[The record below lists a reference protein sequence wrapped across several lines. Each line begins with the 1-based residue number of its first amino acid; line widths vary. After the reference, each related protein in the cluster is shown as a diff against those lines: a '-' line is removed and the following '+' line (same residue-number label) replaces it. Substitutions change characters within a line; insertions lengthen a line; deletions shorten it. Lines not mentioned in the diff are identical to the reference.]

1 MKILK
6 FVFIFLLAVF
16 WVAAFGEGKAVE
28 AVNDPSFDSSSR
40 IIAIGDIHGD
50 FNRFVDVLRS
60 TNLIDDKNN
69 WSGEK
74 ATLVQLGDSTDRG
87 PDSRK
92 AIDLMRKLKKQAG
105 KAEGK
110 VVVVIGNHELM
121 NVTGDLRYVHPG
133 EYAAFAD
140 KRSQKRIDSYY
151 KRTVAMLKANTP
163 RGEEFELADNHREEW
178 NKEHPPGFV
187 AHRKAWNH
195 LGEYGKWT
203 RLNPAAAIV
212 GNTVFV
218 HGGISSKY
226 ANMRLRD
233 LNKRVRA
240 EIADPRTWGPDSI
253 IDDPEGPFW
262 YRGWAEQLETKEN
275 EAALD
280 EILNNLGV
288 ERMVVGHTPLVN
300 TILPR
305 FGGKVIL
312 VDAGMADYYFSSNA
326 ALELIG
332 DAAYAIVAGQRFKLP
347 TTIEGK
353 IDYLTKASE
362 LVNDT
367 TRIRAYIRTLV
378 EQLGPTYNQGSSDE
392 TQLKHAVQ

>member
-1 MKILK
+1 
-6 FVFIFLLAVF
+6 
-16 WVAAFGEGKAVE
+16 
-28 AVNDPSFDSSSR
+28 
-40 IIAIGDIHGD
+40 
-50 FNRFVDVLRS
+50 
-60 TNLIDDKNN
+60 
-69 WSGEK
+69 
-74 ATLVQLGDSTDRG
+74 
-87 PDSRK
+87 
-92 AIDLMRKLKKQAG
+92 
-105 KAEGK
+105 
-110 VVVVIGNHELM
+110 
-121 NVTGDLRYVHPG
+121 
-133 EYAAFAD
+133 
-140 KRSQKRIDSYY
+140 
-151 KRTVAMLKANTP
+151 
-163 RGEEFELADNHREEW
+163 
-178 NKEHPPGFV
+178 
-187 AHRKAWNH
+187 
-195 LGEYGKWT
+195 
-203 RLNPAAAIV
+203 
-212 GNTVFV
+212 
-218 HGGISSKY
+218 
-226 ANMRLRD
+226 MRLRD

-392 TQLKHAVQ
+392 TQLKPAVQ